1 MLKILH
7 SLKIISI
14 FAVINKIFTIEWI
27 EFDGNYEKLEY
38 QNNILVEL
46 VDGTFE
52 LLPNT
57 LGFRISELDCS
68 YNDVDGSCEYP
79 QGRIVAY
86 MVIKPFKLK

>member
-1 MLKILH
+1 MRN
-7 SLKIISI
+7 LKIISI
-14 FAVINKIFTIEWI
+14 FAVINKIFTMEWI

-52 LLPNT
+52 LLPNASGVR
-57 LGFRISELDCS
+57 LSELDCG
-68 YNDVDGSCEYP
+68 YNRIDGSWKYP

>member
-1 MLKILH
+1 MH
-7 SLKIISI
+7 NLKIISI

-27 EFDGNYEKLEY
+27 EFDGNYEKLEH

-52 LLPNT
+52 LLPNVSGVR
-57 LGFRISELDCS
+57 LSECDCGYS
-68 YNDVDGSCEYP
+68 AVDGSWKYP

-86 MVIKPFKLK
+86 MIIEPFKTK

>member
-1 MLKILH
+1 MLT
-7 SLKIISI
+7 LKIISI

-57 LGFRISELDCS
+57 SGLRLSELDCG
-68 YNDVDGSCEYP
+68 YNSVDGNCEYP

>member
-1 MLKILH
+1 MH
-7 SLKIISI
+7 TLKIISI
-14 FAVINKIFTIEWI
+14 FAVINKIFTMEWI
-27 EFDGNYEKLEY
+27 EFDGNYKKLEY

-57 LGFRISELDCS
+57 SGLRLSELDCG
-68 YNDVDGSCEYP
+68 YNSVDGICEYP